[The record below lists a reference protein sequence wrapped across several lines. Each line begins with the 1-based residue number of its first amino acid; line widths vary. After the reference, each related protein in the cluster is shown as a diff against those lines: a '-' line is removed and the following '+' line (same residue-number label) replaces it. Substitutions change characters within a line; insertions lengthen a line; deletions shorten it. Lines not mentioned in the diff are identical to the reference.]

1 MFRKMIVGGVI
12 AAAALAGAPAALAS
26 GHDQLAVQLNAGA
39 RTNVYQFTGGNTAFG
54 NCPNG
59 KGVFSSPVLVFSDY
73 KYGPTNH
80 FDGNVSATARLK
92 PGAVG
97 TGTSP
102 LFFTCG
108 DKQIDVVITVP
119 PQTTPPPTT
128 TTNTPQPAQDQPT
141 VQLNVDTAAMMGRQN
156 VYQLSGENS
165 ALGFCPNGKGVFS
178 SPVLTFSDYLEVSPA
193 DVTANIAATAT
204 LKPGVGAGTYKLSMT
219 CGDKIV
225 STDFL
230 VPAKQ
235 VTKTPV
241 GAPQTG
247 GGGTAT
253 VVE

>member
-1 MFRKMIVGGVI
+1 MFRKMMVGV
-12 AAAALAGAPAALAS
+12 AVAVAALAGAPAALAS
-26 GHDQLAVQLNAGA
+26 GHDQLAVQLNVDAG
-39 RTNVYQFTGGNTAFG
+39 RVNVFQWTEGNTAFG

-59 KGVFSSPVLVFSDY
+59 KGVFSSPTLVFSNY

-80 FDGNVSATARLK
+80 FDGNVSATATFK
-92 PGAVG
+92 PGMG
-97 TGTSP
+97 WPGTSP
-102 LFFTCG
+102 LFMTCG
-108 DKQIDVVITVP
+108 DKQIDAVITVP
-119 PQTTPPPTT
+119 SPPTT
-128 TTNTPQPAQDQPT
+128 TTTTPPPPVNHPF
-141 VQLNVDTAAMMGRQN
+141 VQLNTDTAAIFEKN
-156 VYQLSGENS
+156 VYQFAHSNWANGY
-165 ALGFCPNGKGVFS
+165 CPDHVVVFS
-178 SPVLTFSDYLEVSPA
+178 SSVLTFGDNQYNPYEMHNLNVSAP
-193 DVTANIAATAT
+193 AT

-219 CGDKIV
+219 CDGQTV